1 MATIEIVPIT
11 QGHIEGLH
19 RTLDIVARERRY
31 LSFLEAPPLEA
42 TRAFILDL
50 IEQGYPQFVALS
62 GGEVIGWCDV
72 TPKPRPIYA
81 HNGVLG
87 MGLLPQFRGRGIG
100 KRLIAQT
107 LGAAQAFGLER
118 VELTVRENNVNAIAL
133 YKKVGFEIEGV
144 QREAILVD
152 GSYENL
158 ILMGLLFQSSGP

>member
-1 MATIEIVPIT
+1 
-11 QGHIEGLH
+11 
-19 RTLDIVARERRY
+19 
-31 LSFLEAPPLEA
+31 
-42 TRAFILDL
+42 
-50 IEQGYPQFVALS
+50 
-62 GGEVIGWCDV
+62 VIGWCDV

-152 GSYENL
+152 GVHENL